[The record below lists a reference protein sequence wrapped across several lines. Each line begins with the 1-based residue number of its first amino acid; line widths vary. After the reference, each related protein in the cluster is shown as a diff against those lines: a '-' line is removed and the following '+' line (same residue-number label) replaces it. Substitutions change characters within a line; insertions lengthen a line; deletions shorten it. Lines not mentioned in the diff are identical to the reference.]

1 MTLRF
6 ISDIFVS
13 NNDICYDRTI
23 GRKEVDIYMSNERVL
38 ILAVKKAT
46 QTDKQFEATV
56 EELNSL
62 SYTAGGEVMETL
74 TQARDNIHPVTYVGH
89 GKLDEAQTMVDVEDI
104 DLVIANDEL
113 SPGQLRNLNDHL
125 GVRVIDRSQLIL
137 DIFASRAKTKEGQL
151 QVELAQLL
159 YTLPRLHGM
168 GLVLSRLGGGI
179 GTRGPGETKLETDQR
194 HIRRRIDDIK
204 RRLKDVVK
212 QREQYRKR
220 RKINQVFQIAIIGYT
235 NAGKSTIFNRL
246 TDESALEEDLLFATL
261 DPLTRQIHLPS
272 GFQCLVTDT
281 VGFLQDLPT
290 SLIAAFKSTLE
301 EVTEADFLLHVV
313 DASHEGNE
321 QQQKTV
327 FEILREL
334 DAHTIPILTVYNKHD
349 LLEDGFFPSLHPNIV
364 MSAYS
369 ESDRTALLH
378 KIETLMKDAWD
389 PYFISLNPD
398 EGRALNE
405 LEMQSIVTK
414 KMYNEATNQYDL
426 EGFISPTNPMQNRIK
441 EQTDTDDR

>member
-1 MTLRF
+1 
-6 ISDIFVS
+6 
-13 NNDICYDRTI
+13 
-23 GRKEVDIYMSNERVL
+23 MSNERVL

-62 SYTAGGEVMETL
+62 SYTAGGEVIETL

-151 QVELAQLL
+151 QVELAQLQ

-220 RKINQVFQIAIIGYT
+220 RKQNKVFQIAIVGYT

-246 TDESALEEDLLFATL
+246 TSEKSLEEDLLFATL
-261 DPLTRQIHLPS
+261 DPLTRKIQLPS
-272 GFQCLVTDT
+272 GFECLLTDT
-281 VGFLQDLPT
+281 VGFLQALPT
-290 SLIAAFKSTLE
+290 SLIASFKSTLE
-301 EVTEADFLLHVV
+301 EVAEANFLLHVV
-313 DASHEGNE
+313 DSSNEDYLQHER
-321 QQQKTV
+321 TV
-327 FEILREL
+327 YEVLEEL
-334 DAHTIPILTVYNKHD
+334 DAHTIPMLTVYNKID
-349 LLEDGFFPSLHPNIV
+349 LLEANFFPSSDPSIQIHAYDENDLEKLLYQMENMLKNEWEFYSVSLEAYESKELHQFTKYTI
-364 MSAYS
+364 
-369 ESDRTALLH
+369 L
-378 KIETLMKDAWD
+378 
-389 PYFISLNPD
+389 
-398 EGRALNE
+398 
-405 LEMQSIVTK
+405 TK
-414 KMYNEATNQYDL
+414 KEYNEETFRYDL
-426 EGFISPTNPMQNRIK
+426 EGYIPHAHPLQKILK
-441 EQTDTDDR
+441 EKQK

>member
-1 MTLRF
+1 MTRE
-6 ISDIFVS
+6 
-13 NNDICYDRTI
+13 N
-23 GRKEVDIYMSNERVL
+23 VL
-38 ILAVKKAT
+38 IIAVKKANET
-46 QTDKQFEATV
+46 EHHFETSLD
-56 EELNSL
+56 ELQSL
-62 SYTAGGEVMETL
+62 SHTAGGKVQKVV
-74 TQARDNIHPVTYVGH
+74 TQNRIQIHPVTYVGE
-89 GKLDEAQTMVDVEDI
+89 GKVEEINVFIDEYDI

-113 SPGQLRNLNDHL
+113 SPAQLRNLNDHFGL
-125 GVRVIDRSQLIL
+125 RVIDRSQLIL
-137 DIFASRAKTKEGQL
+137 DIFAARAKTKEGQL
-151 QVELAQLL
+151 QVELAQLE
-159 YTLPRLHGM
+159 YMLPRLHGM

-179 GTRGPGETKLETDQR
+179 GTRGPGETKLESDQR

-261 DPLTRQIHLPS
+261 DPLTRKINLPS
-272 GFQCLVTDT
+272 GFECLMTDT

-290 SLIAAFKSTLE
+290 SLIASFKSTLE
-301 EVTEADFLLHVV
+301 EVAEADLLLHVV
-313 DASHEGNE
+313 DASNEGYE
-321 QQQKTV
+321 QQQATV
-327 FEILREL
+327 LSILKEL
-334 DAHTIPILTVYNKHD
+334 DAHQLPILTVYNKHD

-426 EGFISPTNPMQNRIK
+426 EGFISPTHPMQNRIK

>member
-89 GKLDEAQTMVDVEDI
+89 GKLDEAQIIVDAEDI

-151 QVELAQLL
+151 QVELAQLQ

-220 RKINQVFQIAIIGYT
+220 RKQNKVFQIAIVGYT

-246 TDESALEEDLLFATL
+246 TSERSLEEDLLFATL
-261 DPLTRQIHLPS
+261 DPLTRKIQLPS
-272 GFQCLVTDT
+272 GFECLLTDT
-281 VGFLQDLPT
+281 VGFLQALPT
-290 SLIAAFKSTLE
+290 SLIASFKSTLE

-313 DASHEGNE
+313 DSSNEDYVQHER
-321 QQQKTV
+321 TV
-327 FEILREL
+327 YEILEEL
-334 DAHTIPILTVYNKHD
+334 DAHTIPMLTVYNKTD
-349 LLEDGFFPSLHPNIV
+349 LLEADFFPS
-364 MSAYS
+364 
-369 ESDRTALLH
+369 SDPSIQIHAHDENDLGKLLH
-378 KIETLMKDAWD
+378 KMEDILKNEWEF
-389 PYFISLNPD
+389 YSVSL
-398 EGRALNE
+398 EAYESKE
-405 LEMQSIVTK
+405 LHQFTKHTIITK
-414 KMYNEATNQYDL
+414 KEYNEETFRYDL
-426 EGFISPTNPMQNRIK
+426 EGYIPHAHPLQKILK
-441 EQTDTDDR
+441 EKQE